1 MYPYWK
7 SWKLSRVGNGLRRVH
22 AMAWIVSHLI
32 RPKGN
37 SSTSNIVDVST
48 PEHAAKY
55 ARELQ
60 AEIMTLRYLAGII
73 PVSRYR
79 SVRHYH
85 PHAKQLRTRN
95 KQLNIIFHVEGNL
108 AIVDKILASK
118 MIIN

>member
-1 MYPYWK
+1 MKEYTVRILDTVFADIDDIANYIIVMY
-7 SWKLSRVGNGLRRVH
+7 
-22 AMAWIVSHLI
+22 
-32 RPKGN
+32 
-37 SSTSNIVDVST
+37 T

-79 SVRHYH
+79 PVRHYH
-85 PHAKQLRTRN
+85 PQAKQLRTRN
-95 KQLNIIFHVEGNL
+95 KQLYIIFHIEDDL
-108 AIVDKILASK
+108 AIVDKKLASK

>member
-1 MYPYWK
+1 MKEYTVRILDTVFADIDDIANY
-7 SWKLSRVGNGLRRVH
+7 
-22 AMAWIVSHLI
+22 IVE
-32 RPKGN
+32 
-37 SSTSNIVDVST
+37 VST

-60 AEIMTLRYLAGII
+60 AEIMTLRYLASII

-79 SVRHYH
+79 AVRHYH

>member
-1 MYPYWK
+1 MKEYTVRILDTVFADIDDIANY
-7 SWKLSRVGNGLRRVH
+7 
-22 AMAWIVSHLI
+22 IVE
-32 RPKGN
+32 
-37 SSTSNIVDVST
+37 VST

-95 KQLNIIFHVEGNL
+95 KQLNIIFHIEGNL